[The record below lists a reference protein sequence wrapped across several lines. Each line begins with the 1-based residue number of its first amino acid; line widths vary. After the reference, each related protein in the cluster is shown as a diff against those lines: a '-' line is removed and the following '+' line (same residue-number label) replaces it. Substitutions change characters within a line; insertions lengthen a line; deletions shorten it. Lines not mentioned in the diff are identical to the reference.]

1 MMVQQTT
8 PLFDS
13 EPNTQMYEYR
23 LSLEKVQA
31 ELLQYGL
38 TSNQSRVFI
47 FLGKYGAKTATE
59 VCKALKLPRT
69 ETYHLLSALQN
80 RGIVSATFEH
90 PIQFV
95 ALPLNKAI
103 WILVNSEKERVKSLE
118 QMGKGLSELWDN
130 VPTFDSQHDEVEEKF
145 QMLQGANQIQSKI
158 TELADTFTDEFLI
171 LGSEK
176 DYVKLYHGELFES
189 LKSKKKF
196 RFLSA
201 CSEKTAYIFDDLER
215 KNIKK
220 LDKDIP
226 NHLCFIL
233 KDDTELL
240 FFTKNA
246 NSPKEPFAMWTN
258 SKSMIYS
265 MKLLFESLWMNSK
278 NEGKNKDANM
288 RNAHN
293 VTQK

>member
-1 MMVQQTT
+1 MTSETT
-8 PLFDS
+8 PTSIFDS
-13 EPNTQMYEYR
+13 TPDTQMYEYK
-23 LSLEKVQA
+23 LSIEKVQV

-38 TSNQSRVFI
+38 TSNQSKVFI
-47 FLGKYGAKTATE
+47 YLGKYGAKTAPE

-80 RGIVSATFEH
+80 KGIVSATFQH
-90 PIQFV
+90 PIQFT

-118 QMGKGLSELWDN
+118 HMEKGLSELWDN
-130 VPTFDSQHDEVEEKF
+130 IPTFDSLHDEVEEKF

-158 TELADTFTDEFLI
+158 TEMTDNFKDEFLI

-176 DYVKLYHGELFES
+176 DYIKLYHGEFLES
-189 LKSKKKF
+189 FVESKQQF
-196 RFLSA
+196 RLLSA
-201 CSEKTAYIFDDLER
+201 CSEKTTYIFDNLDR

-220 LDKDIP
+220 LDKDIQ

-233 KDDTELL
+233 KDDVELL

-246 NSPKEPFAMWTN
+246 NSPTEPFAMWTN
-258 SKSMIYS
+258 SKSLIYS
-265 MKLLFESLWMNSK
+265 MKLLFESLWVNSK
-278 NEGKNKDANM
+278 NI
-288 RNAHN
+288 HL
-293 VTQK
+293 

>member
-1 MMVQQTT
+1 MTSETPQTSI
-8 PLFDS
+8 FDS
-13 EPNTQMYEYR
+13 TPDTQMYEYK
-23 LSLEKVQA
+23 LSVEKVQV

-38 TSNQSRVFI
+38 TSNQSKVFI
-47 FLGKYGAKTATE
+47 YLGKYGSKTAPD

-80 RGIVSATFEH
+80 KGIVVATFQH
-90 PIQFV
+90 PIQFT

-118 QMGKGLSELWDN
+118 YMEKGLSELWDN
-130 VPTFDSQHDEVEEKF
+130 IPTFDSLHDEGEEKF

-158 TELADTFTDEFLI
+158 TEMTDNFKDEFLI

-176 DYVKLYHGELFES
+176 DYVKLYQGEFLES
-189 LKSKKKF
+189 FVKSKQQF
-196 RFLSA
+196 RLLSA
-201 CSEKTAYIFDDLER
+201 CSEKTTYIFDNLER

-220 LDKDIP
+220 LDKDIQ

-246 NSPKEPFAMWTN
+246 NSPTDPFAMWTN
-258 SKSMIYS
+258 SKSMAYS
-265 MKLLFESLWMNSK
+265 MKLLFESLWVNSK
-278 NEGKNKDANM
+278 NI
-288 RNAHN
+288 HI
-293 VTQK
+293 